1 MCSNIAGSRS
11 INLRQD
17 PRVKLKAV
25 YTFLEQLYAGSL
37 FTIMSV
43 MGHKE
48 LPRFIRYVLKQLST
62 IPGQIEELKKSA
74 ARADAMMSLSRAKAY
89 VLDMDLSK
97 MTGGFPEFN
106 TDGSEFSSVD

>member
-11 INLRQD
+11 INLCQD

-37 FTIMSV
+37 FTIMIV

-48 LPRFIRYVLKQLST
+48 PPRVIRDVLKQLST
-62 IPGQIEELKKSA
+62 VPAQIEELKKSA
-74 ARADAMMSLSRAKAY
+74 ARAGAMLSLSQIWILPRWSA
-89 VLDMDLSK
+89 
-97 MTGGFPEFN
+97 GFQSLTLMAVNSLQQIAP
-106 TDGSEFSSVD
+106 GA